1 MTDLVDTIDARI
13 PSNEEVEELMVE
25 ARRLHERHVREDE
38 PSILALMQKAI
49 APRPVPSVVQDS

>member
-38 PSILALMQKAI
+38 TSILALMQKAI